1 MKKQNLQ
8 KTNIPLLFGI
18 ENNGDRL
25 WWKYL
30 KNPTLPLLQMRTERG
45 GGGTFE
51 LEKTEFSWADRTYLP
66 QFSDQ
71 KLEREKRQS
80 DI

>member
-1 MKKQNLQ
+1 MGLKI
-8 KTNIPLLFGI
+8 TGTGFG
-18 ENNGDRL
+18 R
-25 WWKYL
+25 KYL

-51 LEKTEFSWADRTYLP
+51 SEKTEFSWADRTYLP